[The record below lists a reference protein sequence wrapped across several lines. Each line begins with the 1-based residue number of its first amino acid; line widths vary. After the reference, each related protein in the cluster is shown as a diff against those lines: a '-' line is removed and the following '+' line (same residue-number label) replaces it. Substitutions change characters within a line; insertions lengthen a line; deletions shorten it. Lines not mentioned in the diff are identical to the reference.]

1 MVRHSKCLPL
11 QTQDAEVVYN
21 EHSVYHL
28 QCLCARLAINY
39 RTKLTCLAL
48 LTNPYAKSFVVIVEA
63 FFYDGLEV
71 LLAASPY
78 LFQTV

>member
-1 MVRHSKCLPL
+1 LK
-11 QTQDAEVVYN
+11 
-21 EHSVYHL
+21 
-28 QCLCARLAINY
+28 LA
-39 RTKLTCLAL
+39 CLAL

-63 FFYDGLEV
+63 FFYDRLEV